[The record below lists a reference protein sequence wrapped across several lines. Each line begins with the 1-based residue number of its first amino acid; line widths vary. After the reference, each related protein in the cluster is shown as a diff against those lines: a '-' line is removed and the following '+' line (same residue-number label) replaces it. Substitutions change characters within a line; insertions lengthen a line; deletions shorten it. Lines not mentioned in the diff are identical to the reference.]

1 MPFLV
6 CLEITDQIKKNRI
19 SEESVPKT
27 FGYIFTTI
35 SLGNGKKRCRLQELQ
50 TNYFPIAFFPKYNLL
65 QKLKSATLFSVR
77 WQVRI
82 NGLNITFDFEKQ
94 LCWLEANCFFNQNPC
109 YFQQGIRRNRN
120 KAKFHL
126 VQQKYLSTG
135 RGVGEQFFRKG
146 GREARN
152 TWFSGGTEGRP
163 IVAKN
168 NDRSLEKANFS

>member
-1 MPFLV
+1 MLQALNYGDGNWFHSINTWSLPVFQNQMSGALSRM
-6 CLEITDQIKKNRI
+6 LGNHRSDKKKNRI

-82 NGLNITFDFEKQ
+82 NGLNITFDFDKQ

-135 RGVGEQFFRKG
+135 RGVGE
-146 GREARN
+146 
-152 TWFSGGTEGRP
+152 
-163 IVAKN
+163 
-168 NDRSLEKANFS
+168 